1 MRRWPE
7 VRRQRTGRLR
17 RNVLRI
23 REDPQQDEECFS
35 DAGADEL
42 LRGGQS
48 RNRAVREAPEGAN
61 ALYAVD
67 AWHRVS
73 EESCEARERKK
84 VFSERRRKVDGQ
96 RADQQINLCLYFNCP
111 ALDM

>member
-1 MRRWPE
+1 M
-7 VRRQRTGRLR
+7 G
-17 RNVLRI
+17 I
-23 REDPQQDEECFS
+23 REDPRQGEGRFS

-67 AWHRVS
+67 ARHKVG
-73 EESCEARERKK
+73 EESCKARERKK
-84 VFSERRRKVDGQ
+84 VFSERRRKVDGL
-96 RADQQINLCLYFNCP
+96 RADRQINPLVFTLTIL
-111 ALDM
+111 ASLG

>member
-1 MRRWPE
+1 MCWGSARIPDK
-7 VRRQRTGRLR
+7 VRQGEGR
-17 RNVLRI
+17 I
-23 REDPQQDEECFS
+23 S
-35 DAGADEL
+35 DAGADKL

-67 AWHRVS
+67 ARHRVS

-84 VFSERRRKVDGQ
+84 VFGERHRKVDGR
-96 RADQQINLCLYFNCP
+96 RADQ
-111 ALDM
+111 